1 MTVSGVIEQ
10 LVRPTGLV
18 DPKVSVQ
25 PTQGQIDNLIREIKA
40 RVEKKERVLVT
51 TLTKRMAEDLATF
64 LEKEGIKVHYLH
76 SDVET
81 LERSDILADLRRGLY
96 DVVVGINLLREGLDL
111 PEVSLV
117 AILDADKEG
126 FLRSRTSLIQTM
138 GRAARHVSGEV
149 IMYADVVTDSMKA
162 AIAEVERRRKVQLAY
177 NQRLGIT
184 PTSVTKPIRQRLVE
198 KAEES
203 EEKPLLAKATREE
216 LDRMTPQDKKKFIA
230 ELTRAMRRA
239 SRDLDFETAAKLR
252 DTIAQI
258 S

>member
-1 MTVSGVIEQ
+1 
-10 LVRPTGLV
+10 
-18 DPKVSVQ
+18 
-25 PTQGQIDNLIREIKA
+25 IKA

-51 TLTKRMAEDLATF
+51 TLTKRMAEDLSTF
-64 LEKEGIKVHYLH
+64 LEGEGVKVHYLH
-76 SDVET
+76 SDVLT
-81 LERSDILADLRRGLY
+81 LERMDILADLRRGVY

-177 NQRLGIT
+177 NNAHGIT
-184 PTSVTKPIRQRLVE
+184 PQSITKPIRDRLVE
-198 KAEES
+198 KTEEDD
-203 EEKPLLAKATREE
+203 EKPLLAKATQEE
-216 LDRMTPQDKKKFIA
+216 LDRMTPQDKKKLVTD
-230 ELTRAMRRA
+230 LTRAMRRA
-239 SRDLDFETAAKLR
+239 SRDLDFELAARLR
-252 DTIAQI
+252 DTI
-258 S
+258 STLDN